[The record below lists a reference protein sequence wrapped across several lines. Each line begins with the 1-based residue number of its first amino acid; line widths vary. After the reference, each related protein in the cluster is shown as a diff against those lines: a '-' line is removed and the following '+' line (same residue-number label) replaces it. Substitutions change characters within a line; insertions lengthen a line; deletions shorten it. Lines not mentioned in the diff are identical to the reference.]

1 MEKLFSYGTLQLPQ
15 VQQAIFARLLIGSAE
30 LLRGYRI
37 ENLKIKDVSVINKSG
52 TDLHPILI
60 YTGNPTD
67 EVTGMAFEVTS
78 EELQKADEYEV
89 DEYKRVSAKMQSGVR
104 AWIYSSSDQ

>member
-1 MEKLFSYGTLQLPQ
+1 MEKLYSYGTLQLPQ

-30 LLRGYRI
+30 LLLGYRI
-37 ENLKIKDVSVINKSG
+37 ENLKIKDVSVIKKSG

-60 YTGNPTD
+60 YTGNQTD
-67 EVTGMAFEVTS
+67 EVTGMVFEVTG
-78 EELQKADEYEV
+78 EELDKADEYEV
-89 DEYKRVSAKMQSGVR
+89 DEYKRVSAKMKSGVR